1 MNKNNKLHFNEIDR
15 SSESP
20 EAQLANIAVN
30 LFEKLGCTSEETK
43 DYILNKL
50 LDIMKF
56 DRSPLYKTSS
66 Y

>member
-15 SSESP
+15 YSESP

-50 LDIMKF
+50 
-56 DRSPLYKTSS
+56 
-66 Y
+66 

>member
-1 MNKNNKLHFNEIDR
+1 MSSKIHFKEIDR
-15 SSESP
+15 YSESP

-50 LDIMKF
+50 LDIKKF

>member
-1 MNKNNKLHFNEIDR
+1 MNKNKKLHFNEIDR
-15 SSESP
+15 YSESP

-50 LDIMKF
+50 LDIKKF